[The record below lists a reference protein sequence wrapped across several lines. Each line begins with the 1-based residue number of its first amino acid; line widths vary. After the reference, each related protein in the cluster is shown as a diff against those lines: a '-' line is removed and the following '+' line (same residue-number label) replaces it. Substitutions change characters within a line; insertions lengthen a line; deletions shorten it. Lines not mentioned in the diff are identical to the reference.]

1 MMLIK
6 AILII
11 VFVIPL
17 ICAIL
22 LMALVVTWMQVHE
35 NENAP
40 ADAATSDRS

>member
-22 LMALVVTWMQVHE
+22 LMALAVTWMQVQ